1 MPLLNVEIH
10 RLGCFAIAVIFALLA
25 FGQIFGFAGLL
36 FALPASAVLLV
47 ALRKLRARYLESD
60 LYSGRR

>member
-10 RLGCFAIAVIFALLA
+10 RLEWFAIVAILALLP

-36 FALPASAVLLV
+36 LALPASAVLLV